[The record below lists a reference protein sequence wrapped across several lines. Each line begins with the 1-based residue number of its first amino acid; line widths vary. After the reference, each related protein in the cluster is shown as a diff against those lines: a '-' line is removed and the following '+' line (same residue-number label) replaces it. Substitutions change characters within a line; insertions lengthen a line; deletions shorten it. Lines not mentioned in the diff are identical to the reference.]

1 MRRIR
6 QPTPAQ
12 VAVAVVILL
21 MIVRLQLAERP
32 GQPRAGSRESVTVAK
47 VFDGDTFLCTDGSRV
62 RLLGVDAPEVSHGNQ
77 PGERYGEESA
87 DWLRR
92 RIEGRK
98 VQLKIGPEPFDR
110 YGRRLAWVYD
120 THGKLINQE
129 LLREGFA
136 RLLPDFGLPA
146 ELEPSLRA
154 AEAAARTTRS
164 GIWQKR

>member
-6 QPTPAQ
+6 QPTPGFV
-12 VAVAVVILL
+12 VAVLVILL
-21 MIVRLQLAERP
+21 IAVRLQLAERH
-32 GQPRAGSRESVTVAK
+32 GQRSAASVEFVTVAK

-77 PGERYGEESA
+77 PAERYGEESGN
-87 DWLRR
+87 WLRR
-92 RIEGRK
+92 RIEGRI
-98 VQLKIGPEPFDR
+98 VQLRIGSEPFDR

-120 THGKLINQE
+120 DRGKLINRE
-129 LLREGFA
+129 LLREGAA

-154 AEAAARTTRS
+154 AEAEARTTRT